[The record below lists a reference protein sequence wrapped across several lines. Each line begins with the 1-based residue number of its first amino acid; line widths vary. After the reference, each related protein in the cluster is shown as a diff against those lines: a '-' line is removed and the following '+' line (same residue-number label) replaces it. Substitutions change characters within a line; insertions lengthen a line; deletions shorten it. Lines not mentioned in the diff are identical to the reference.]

1 MKGRELA
8 RCCNEIVRKCGLRG
22 SVCCEVVWGVVCVHA
37 VGMAS
42 ELCSVLLSHELSNL
56 REEHIL

>member
-1 MKGRELA
+1 MG
-8 RCCNEIVRKCGLRG
+8 CD
-22 SVCCEVVWGVVCVHA
+22 VVWAVGCLHA

-42 ELCSVLLSHELSNL
+42 ELRSVLLSLGVLLSHELSNL